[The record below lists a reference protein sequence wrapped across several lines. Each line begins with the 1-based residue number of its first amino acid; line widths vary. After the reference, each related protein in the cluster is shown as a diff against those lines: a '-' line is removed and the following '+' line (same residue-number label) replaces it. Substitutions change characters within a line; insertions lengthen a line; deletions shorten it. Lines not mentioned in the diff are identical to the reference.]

1 MAAPPLLRRL
11 TREWNRNNKNGSG
24 TEIKKTGVEKNKKQ
38 KRENETYRTMS
49 RAIWWLKNGS
59 GTEIKKTG
67 VEQNKKLNE
76 KMKHVG
82 LENQTCAF
90 TKKQKRENQTC
101 GFKNEKN

>member
-11 TREWNRNNKNGSG
+11 TREWNRNN
-24 TEIKKTGVEKNKKQ
+24 
-38 KRENETYRTMS
+38 
-49 RAIWWLKNGS
+49 KNGS